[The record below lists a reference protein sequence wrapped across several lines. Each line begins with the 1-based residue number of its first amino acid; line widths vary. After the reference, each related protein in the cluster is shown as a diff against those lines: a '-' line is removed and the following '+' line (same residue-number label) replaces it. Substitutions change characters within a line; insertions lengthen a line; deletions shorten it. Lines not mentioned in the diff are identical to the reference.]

1 MLKRI
6 ISIVLSALLLLS
18 LCSCNDSGIDNSSDN
33 NSMTNSNTTDKNSQT
48 ENSISPQK
56 VISTLFP
63 TYKSARQIYAVDI
76 SEFDEN
82 TVVFLRQLQGLVAKT
97 DTASVYL
104 VSNENERDW
113 LDYLCNE
120 LGSYSTEI
128 TAEQMVALYGDSIK
142 TIVVYSAEN
151 NEFSFAWN
159 DAIRRDNAV
168 CVDYSVANAFNL
180 FEYREVIDV
189 CGIFNDEKSAYEAI
203 FQMVDDINDR
213 TFVSLSADSSFIDY
227 AYACSAFM
235 LPVCVDEW
243 SYDFVKGI
251 LSDCMGDMPG
261 VIYTDN
267 AVDKDIL
274 SFFSTYGYGNI
285 PVSDFSNSTTL
296 SSISV
301 DYRFEKVK
309 VQNSAGKK
317 GNIYLSLI
325 IDCLNAG
332 DILNDSYA
340 VCKAKRTDY
349 CVAFEYPMFMSRLA
363 PATLLRYTVNTMQ
376 SGDSVIPDGNWLN
389 IDQNSMPD
397 ELYVIW
403 QQVNNLFIKNCGM
416 SLSVTDQLREDANP
430 NYLESVS
437 ADGVMYY
444 SDASLSGEYTGS
456 DKPVLFAEKMIDLYD
471 FEGSLE
477 NLSIDKNTPLF
488 FIYSITPEHYF
499 SKIPIYDVH
508 SGYYGDR
515 EPDGYYTITEIVA
528 VFIGQ
533 HSNSIH
539 FISPAQ
545 SIAHIK
551 KISKQAPAKQKQMP
565 V

>member
-1 MLKRI
+1 
-6 ISIVLSALLLLS
+6 
-18 LCSCNDSGIDNSSDN
+18 
-33 NSMTNSNTTDKNSQT
+33 
-48 ENSISPQK
+48 
-56 VISTLFP
+56 
-63 TYKSARQIYAVDI
+63 
-76 SEFDEN
+76 
-82 TVVFLRQLQGLVAKT
+82 
-97 DTASVYL
+97 
-104 VSNENERDW
+104 
-113 LDYLCNE
+113 
-120 LGSYSTEI
+120 
-128 TAEQMVALYGDSIK
+128 
-142 TIVVYSAEN
+142 
-151 NEFSFAWN
+151 
-159 DAIRRDNAV
+159 
-168 CVDYSVANAFNL
+168 
-180 FEYREVIDV
+180 
-189 CGIFNDEKSAYEAI
+189 
-203 FQMVDDINDR
+203 
-213 TFVSLSADSSFIDY
+213 
-227 AYACSAFM
+227 
-235 LPVCVDEW
+235 
-243 SYDFVKGI
+243 
-251 LSDCMGDMPG
+251 
-261 VIYTDN
+261 
-267 AVDKDIL
+267 
-274 SFFSTYGYGNI
+274 
-285 PVSDFSNSTTL
+285 
-296 SSISV
+296 
-301 DYRFEKVK
+301 
-309 VQNSAGKK
+309 
-317 GNIYLSLI
+317 
-325 IDCLNAG
+325 
-332 DILNDSYA
+332 
-340 VCKAKRTDY
+340 
-349 CVAFEYPMFMSRLA
+349 MSRLA